1 MFSRFDRNAKRVG
14 EILAILGRYGL
25 ADWLSGLNYEF
36 IQGRLVSFDGE
47 RLGQLTQEARVRL
60 ALTELGTTFIKLGQ
74 MLSTR
79 PDLAGPGL
87 AAELSQLRSHTPPDP
102 PERIKETFHVEL
114 GKPVEELFKTFT
126 DKPLASASIGQVH
139 EATLFTGERVV
150 VKVQHDGIETKI
162 LGDLDIMGM
171 LADLAQSHVAY
182 FRSYQPASVLREFRR
197 TLLNELDFSAERRNL
212 EEFAENFR
220 DDEGVH
226 FPVVYPEL
234 CSRRVLTMEM
244 LEGISG
250 EDVPA
255 LRASGFD
262 LNDFAQRG
270 ANMYLDMIFRD
281 GFYHADPHPGN
292 LMMLPGGVVG
302 VLDCGMVGRLDETMR
317 LEVESLLLSI
327 INKDAVELCD
337 AVMRLGQVPPDL
349 DRDALRAEISNFVSE
364 YGSRSLRDFNL
375 SQALRQMTD
384 IIRRYH
390 IILPSSLAM
399 MLKMF
404 VMLEGTAR
412 TLSPTFNL
420 AELIEP
426 YQIKVLKQKFSLE
439 RVFKKLYRA
448 YRDWDRLVEML
459 PRDIAE
465 LLRRVRNGTFETKHS
480 HPRLE
485 SAIHRLTLGGMT
497 AALFVGSSI
506 IYSSKTEPQFGGV
519 SIVGAL
525 GYVLSMVLAYRLLR
539 AINKDE
545 DQNKKK

>member
-1 MFSRFDRNAKRVG
+1 MFSRIDRNAKRVG
-14 EILAILGRYGL
+14 EIITILGRYGL
-25 ADWLSGLNYEF
+25 ADWLGGLNYEF

-47 RLGQLTQEARVRL
+47 RLGQLTQEARIRL

-79 PDLAGPGL
+79 ADLVGPNL
-87 AAELSQLRSHTPPDP
+87 AQELSQLRSHTPPDSP
-102 PERIKETFHVEL
+102 DKIKATILAEL
-114 GKPVEELFKTFT
+114 GTPVESLFKEFD

-150 VKVQHDGIETKI
+150 VKVQHDGIENKI
-162 LGDLDIMGM
+162 HGDLDIMGI
-171 LADLAQSHVAY
+171 LADLAQKHVSYLRA
-182 FRSYQPASVLREFRR
+182 YQPVPTLREFRR
-197 TLLNELDFSAERRNL
+197 TLLNELDFSSERRNL
-212 EEFAENFR
+212 EEFAENFAK
-220 DDEGVH
+220 DKNVH
-226 FPVVYPEL
+226 FPIVHGDL

-244 LEGISG
+244 LVGVSG
-250 EDVPA
+250 ENVPA
-255 LRASGFD
+255 MRASGFN

-317 LEVESLLLSI
+317 QEVESLLLSI
-327 INKDAVELCD
+327 INKDAIELTD
-337 AVMRLGQVPPDL
+337 SVMRLGQVPPDL

-375 SQALRQMTD
+375 SAALKQMTD
-384 IIRRYH
+384 IVRRYH
-390 IILPSSLAM
+390 ILLPSTLAM

-404 VMLEGTAR
+404 VMLEGTSR
-412 TLSPTFNL
+412 TLSPNFNL

-426 YQIKVLKQKFSLE
+426 YQLKVLKHKFSLD
-439 RVFKKLYRA
+439 RILRKLYRA
-448 YRDWDRLVEML
+448 YRDWDRLVDIL
-459 PRDIAE
+459 PRDVVEI
-465 LLRRVRNGTFETKHS
+465 LRRIRSGTFETKHQ

-485 SAIHRLTLGGMT
+485 TTIHRLTLGLMT
-497 AALFVGSSI
+497 SALFVGSSI

-519 SIVGAL
+519 SIVGAI
-525 GYVLSMVLAYRLLR
+525 GYVLALVLAYRLLR

-545 DQNKKK
+545 NSDKK